1 MEQFDYQIKYKLCRI
16 VSTKLDKPND
26 SRIERNQ
33 TRTPIM
39 GATVNNYI
47 SPCSLYT
54 GVPRS
59 AIMPVFKMACHLR
72 FIGPDVDVLLGRIDT
87 QLDRTVVSA
96 LIEAALRL
104 LPPDDTIEG
113 RLEAKERMQQKIERA
128 LFYEMAFIDQ
138 TRGLGYRLLTEQEQK
153 KLDLRP
159 TPDIR
164 FLEPIL
170 VHGHL
175 CHWIEYKSYFGF
187 KANPFIASKE
197 KKQFKKYASE
207 LGSGAVVYKLGFE
220 VDYIVVPGIRLFRE
234 AEVLHFMGGPSKFE
248 A

>member
-1 MEQFDYQIKYKLCRI
+1 
-16 VSTKLDKPND
+16 
-26 SRIERNQ
+26 
-33 TRTPIM
+33 
-39 GATVNNYI
+39 
-47 SPCSLYT
+47 
-54 GVPRS
+54 
-59 AIMPVFKMACHLR
+59 MPVFKMACHLR